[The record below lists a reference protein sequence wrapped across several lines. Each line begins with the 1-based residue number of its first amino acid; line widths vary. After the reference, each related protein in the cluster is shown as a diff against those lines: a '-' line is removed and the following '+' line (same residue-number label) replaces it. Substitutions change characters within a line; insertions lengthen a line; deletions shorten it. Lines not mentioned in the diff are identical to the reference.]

1 MKRRDF
7 LKTVLATGALYTT
20 GGLPLLGRVA
30 HANGIPALGNR
41 VLVYIMLSG
50 GPDFRHLF
58 TPPFDPVPGSYG
70 YEYWAARAGSHSI
83 PQSASA
89 YDARWN
95 NDYSH
100 VSDGATEFGILDKC
114 GWLKRMWDAGNVAI
128 ISNALGGTT
137 RNHSHCKLIM
147 GQGNLSSGPND
158 SERSGWGGRLAFY
171 AGGNVLSLSNMPT
184 PFVYGPHPVDP
195 EIHDNRNLISARNTR
210 ELTLYR
216 PGDEVG
222 LNWPPWDIT
231 RGLSSYYA
239 ALRQEMNDDSA
250 YRGFVEHER
259 LLREFGEPIE
269 DRLSTV
275 PLPVSI
281 SSLMSGGLSD
291 PYLGEQIR
299 NLYDSFVCSDILSQ
313 RVASLELGGW
323 DTHRTQRDAIEPKME
338 DLFGDGKALDVLY
351 QELPLSVL
359 DSTVFV
365 LGGEFGRQLRV
376 NGDNGTD
383 HGRGTSIL
391 VIGNGVQGG
400 VYGEMFP
407 EEELERLSDS
417 SPDING
423 LTTID
428 SIYSKVCDWVQ
439 PATSGVVFPDQ
450 TFSTIEDGVNLDVLF
465 L

>member
-7 LKTVLATGALYTT
+7 IRAVLATGALYGT
-20 GGLPLLGRVA
+20 GGLPVLGRA
-30 HANGIPALGNR
+30 ASANSIPALGNR
-41 VLVYIMLSG
+41 VLVNIMLSG
-50 GPDFRHLF
+50 APDFRHLF

-70 YEYWAARAGSHSI
+70 HEYWAARAGSHSI
-83 PQSASA
+83 ARSSSA
-89 YDARWN
+89 YAARWN

-100 VSDGATEFGILDKC
+100 VSDGTTEFGILGKC
-114 GWLKRMWDAGNVAI
+114 AWLKRMWDAGNVAI
-128 ISNALGGTT
+128 ISNSVGGLT

-147 GQGNLSSGPND
+147 EQGNLSSGPND
-158 SERSGWGGRLAFY
+158 FERSGWGGRLASY
-171 AGGNVLSLSNMPT
+171 AGGNVLSLSKIPT
-184 PFVYGPHPVDP
+184 PFTYGPHPIDP
-195 EIHDNRNLISARNTR
+195 DSHDNRNLISARNTR

-222 LNWPPWDIT
+222 SNWAVRDIT
-231 RGLSSYYA
+231 RGLGNYYA
-239 ALRQEMNDDSA
+239 ALGQEMGADSI

-269 DRLSTV
+269 ERLSTV
-275 PLPVSI
+275 DLPGAI
-281 SSLMSGGLSD
+281 ASLMSGSLSD

-313 RVASLELGGW
+313 RVVSMEFGDW
-323 DTHRTQRDAIEPKME
+323 DTHRTQREVIEPKLE

-359 DSTVFV
+359 HSTVFV
-365 LGGEFGRQLRV
+365 LGGEFGRQLLA

-383 HGRGTSIL
+383 HGTGTSIL
-391 VIGNGVQGG
+391 VIGSGVQGG

-407 EEELERLSDS
+407 QEELERLSDP

-428 SIYSKVCDWVQ
+428 SIYSEVCDWVQ
-439 PATSGVVFPDQ
+439 PGTGGLVFTDRSLSAIEEGVA
-450 TFSTIEDGVNLDVLF
+450 LDTLF

>member
-7 LKTVLATGALYTT
+7 IKAALATGALYTT
-20 GGLPLLGRVA
+20 GGLPVLGRVA

-41 VLVYIMLSG
+41 VLVNIMLSG

-58 TPPFDPVPGSYG
+58 VPPFDPVPGSYG
-70 YEYWAARAGSHSI
+70 YEYWTARAGSHSI
-83 PQSASA
+83 DQSSSA
-89 YDARWN
+89 YETRWN
-95 NDYSH
+95 DDYFN
-100 VSDGATEFGILDKC
+100 VSDGATEFGILAKC

-128 ISNALGGTT
+128 ISNAVGGTT
-137 RNHSHCKLIM
+137 RNHVHCRLIM
-147 GQGNLSSGPND
+147 EQGNLSSGPYD
-158 SERSGWGGRLAFY
+158 FERSGWGGRLAAY
-171 AGGNVLSLSNMPT
+171 AGGNVLSLSGMST
-184 PFVYGPHPVDP
+184 PFVYGPHAEDP
-195 EIHDNRNLISARNTR
+195 NKHDNNNLISASNTR
-210 ELTLYR
+210 NIYLYSA
-216 PGDEVG
+216 GDDVS
-222 LNWPPWDIT
+222 PSRKIWDVP

-239 ALRQEMNDDSA
+239 ALRQESNVDPQ

-259 LLREFGEPIE
+259 LLREFGEPIK

-275 PLPVSI
+275 QLPVSI
-281 SSLMSGGLSD
+281 TSLMEGGLSN
-291 PYLGEQIR
+291 PYLGTQIR

-313 RVASLELGGW
+313 RVASLKLKGW
-323 DTHRTQRDAIEPKME
+323 DTHRIQRDVIEPKLE
-338 DLFGDGKALDVLY
+338 DLFGDGKALDVLH

-359 DSTVFV
+359 DNTVFV
-365 LGGEFGRQLRV
+365 LGGEFGRQLRA

-383 HGRGTSIL
+383 HGTGTSIL

-407 EEELERLSDS
+407 EEELERLSGS

-439 PATSGVVFPDQ
+439 TATSSIVFPDQ
-450 TFSTIEDGVNLDVLF
+450 TLSMIEDGVNLDRLF